1 MAEAKTK
8 ATRLSVSK
16 YLRGIADDARRA
28 DCEAIAALMKSITKQ
43 EPAMWG
49 ASIVGYGKYAYVYDS
64 GRSGEFCATGFSSR
78 KGDISIYLVA
88 SGPNQDELLGR
99 LGKHKMG
106 KSCLTIK
113 RLADIDRKVLRQL
126 VAESYRAIMQ
136 RYPAKQ

>member
-16 YLRGIADDARRA
+16 YLDNIADDTRRA
-28 DCEAIAALMKSITKQ
+28 DCRAIAALMKSVTKQ
-43 EPAMWG
+43 KPAMWG
-49 ASIVGYGKYAYVYDS
+49 ASIIGYGKYAYVYDS

-88 SGPNQDELLGR
+88 SGPNQAELLGR

-106 KSCLTIK
+106 KSCLMIK

-136 RYPAKQ
+136 RYPARK